1 MQFARLIES
10 FRATPATTF
19 FVLAN
24 IAVYFGLGLLDT
36 RAFQSLAHDSFL
48 IDWGANVPTLTFT
61 GEYWR
66 LLTSMFLHVNLMHI
80 AMNMLALWSLGRIL
94 EPELGAIYFTAI
106 YLLTFWFGG

>member
-36 RAFQSLAHDSFL
+36 RAFQSLVHDVAF
-48 IDWGANVPTLTFT
+48 
-61 GEYWR
+61 
-66 LLTSMFLHVNLMHI
+66 
-80 AMNMLALWSLGRIL
+80 
-94 EPELGAIYFTAI
+94 
-106 YLLTFWFGG
+106 